1 MRQIFLVSFIHY
13 IRRLSRDI
21 FGLLI
26 FIALPVLLV
35 FVLSTVASQNTEEQ
49 FIISGYNML
58 SSQVA
63 IGMML
68 MFQLNGGIYLLNYL
82 NQDLIKPMKWRLRV
96 SPVHT
101 YTLVFAATAAC
112 LVFTV
117 IQGLFIVIITA
128 LFFDAYWGNIGIT
141 IMVIIIVSL
150 ISQFINF
157 ILFFLVRNLS
167 TAEYLSW
174 FISWSMA
181 ALGGV
186 MFPLPDHSF
195 FRFMKQYGTP
205 IALGHNMIRG
215 SGSLGSSD
223 VNLMF
228 NFVILLSVMILL
240 AFAVI
245 IIGNRKLDA

>member
-1 MRQIFLVSFIHY
+1 MNHIFLVSFNY
-13 IRRLSRDI
+13 YMRRLSRDI

-26 FIALPVLLV
+26 FILLPVILV
-35 FVLSTVASQNTEEQ
+35 FVLSTVALQNTGDVAY
-49 FIISGYNML
+49 ISGYNML
-58 SSQVA
+58 SSHIS

-82 NQDLIKPMKWRLRV
+82 NQDFMKPRKWRLRV
-96 SPVHT
+96 SPVHNH
-101 YTLVFAATAAC
+101 TLIFAATAAC
-112 LVFTV
+112 LIFTV
-117 IQGLFIVIITA
+117 VQGLCIVMITA

-174 FISWSMA
+174 FIAWSMA

-186 MFPLPDHSF
+186 MFPLPDNSF
-195 FRFMKQYGTP
+195 FRFMKESGTP
-205 IALGHNMIRG
+205 IALGRNIIMD
-215 SGSLGSSD
+215 SGSLGSHDIFIKTIILIS
-223 VNLMF
+223 VA
-228 NFVILLSVMILL
+228 VIL
-240 AFAVI
+240 AFIVI
-245 IIGNRKLDA
+245 IMGNRKLDT